1 MKQRIRNKI
10 KRQRISRRKHGNKF
24 IVSDDDVNK
33 QKLELSNTKKLDDK
47 SKESSSLQ
55 EKINKINNVTVWQRI
70 TKKWE

>member
-33 QKLELSNTKKLDDK
+33 QKLELSNTKKL
-47 SKESSSLQ
+47 E
-55 EKINKINNVTVWQRI
+55 IGRAHV
-70 TKKWE
+70 